1 MRGNITRRGRLS
13 WQIKFD
19 VPAQDGKRQQR
30 YATVRGTYKDAQKE
44 LTKLLN
50 AADEG
55 TLPDPSSA
63 TIADYLRIWLNGPL
77 GLSPKTLERYRE
89 LGERQI
95 IPQLGATK
103 LQKLKPEHVQQWHG
117 ALIGQGLSPRTVGH
131 AHRLLRLM
139 LQCAMKNGT
148 LARNVAT
155 VHAPPKVEEREIEI
169 LTGEQIVETM
179 TKLEGHALYPIVAL
193 AIATGMRRG
202 ELLGLQWGD
211 VDLDSATIRVERSV
225 EETKAGL
232 RVKPPKTKRGRRNIA
247 LPPDAIA
254 ILRAHK
260 VTTLELRLALGMGN
274 IASETWVFSAIEG
287 ELLSPDNLSRDWRR
301 ISIAR
306 RLPRVSFHALRH
318 TNASVLISK
327 DVDILTISRRLGHSK
342 PSVTL
347 DVYGHLIEGTD
358 TAAAQALTGVLGTP
372 GEQ

>member
-1 MRGNITRRGRLS
+1 MRGNITRRGKS

-19 VPAQDGKRQQR
+19 VPSIDGKRQQR
-30 YATVRGTYKDAQKE
+30 YATVRGTYKAAQKE

-63 TIADYLRIWLNGPL
+63 TLGEYLRTWLNGPL
-77 GLSPKTLERYRE
+77 GLSPKTLERYSE

-95 IPQLGATK
+95 VPHLGNTK

-155 VHAPPKVEEREIEI
+155 IHAPPKVEEREIEI
-169 LTGEQIVETM
+169 LTTEEIVEM
-179 TKLEGHALYPIVAL
+179 ITKLEGHALYPIAAL
-193 AIATGMRRG
+193 AIATGIRRG

-225 EETKAGL
+225 EETRAGL
-232 RVKPPKTKRGRRNIA
+232 RVSRQRQNGADATLLCRLMR
-247 LPPDAIA
+247 LPSCEPIRSRTWSCGLCSVWATSLPRHGYLVR
-254 ILRAHK
+254 LRANFC
-260 VTTLELRLALGMGN
+260 RL
-274 IASETWVFSAIEG
+274 IT
-287 ELLSPDNLSRDWRR
+287 
-301 ISIAR
+301 
-306 RLPRVSFHALRH
+306 
-318 TNASVLISK
+318 
-327 DVDILTISRRLGHSK
+327 
-342 PSVTL
+342 
-347 DVYGHLIEGTD
+347 
-358 TAAAQALTGVLGTP
+358 
-372 GEQ
+372 